1 MLAQDLLLVNA
12 TLTRDFNPQNELLEF
27 IANNFAFGV

>member
-12 TLTRDFNPQNELLEF
+12 TLTRDFNPQSEQLEF